1 MDHERFVEVLNQG
14 VTDGI
19 VAFDQSDEECIL
31 HLRHGGVRAVL
42 SRKVLARQSPE
53 VFKALRQRI
62 RGADW
67 PSGRVRID
75 LRDGKLL
82 VRNA

>member
-19 VAFDQSDEECIL
+19 VAFDQADEECIL
-31 HLRHGGVRAVL
+31 HLREGKVRAVI
-42 SRKVLARQSPE
+42 SRGVMARQSPE
-53 VFKALRQRI
+53 VFSALRQRI

-67 PSGRVRID
+67 PSRLVRID
-75 LRDGKLL
+75 IKNGKLR
-82 VRNA
+82 VSNA